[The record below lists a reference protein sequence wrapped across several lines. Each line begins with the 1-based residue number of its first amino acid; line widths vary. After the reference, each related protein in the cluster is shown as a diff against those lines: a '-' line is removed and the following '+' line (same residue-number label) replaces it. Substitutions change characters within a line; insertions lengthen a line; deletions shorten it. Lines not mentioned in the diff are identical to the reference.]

1 MGGMSFL
8 PSQDLKYQPWSNND
22 KGSISIHTQLYSMI
36 SLHGIPYCNH
46 VATQISVNTYMLLY
60 MISAR

>member
-1 MGGMSFL
+1 
-8 PSQDLKYQPWSNND
+8 
-22 KGSISIHTQLYSMI
+22 MI